1 MKTAIIF
8 LVIAELCR
16 YFGGQSALDTVLI
29 VAIAALIYEVI
40 GLSRA
45 TRSLER
51 SAEEFEARTLKIA
64 DVLDHAANSGEGAI
78 KDLQKKLDEVSEKLD
93 DVSEK
98 QKELETTVERM
109 DYTTSDLQ
117 ERLEQIEAD

>member
-45 TRSLER
+45 TRSLEQ
-51 SAEEFEARTLKIA
+51 EFEARARKIA
-64 DVLDHAANSGEGAI
+64 DGAI
-78 KDLQKKLDEVSEKLD
+78 NDLQEKLDDVSEKLD

-98 QKELETTVERM
+98 QEELEKTVERM